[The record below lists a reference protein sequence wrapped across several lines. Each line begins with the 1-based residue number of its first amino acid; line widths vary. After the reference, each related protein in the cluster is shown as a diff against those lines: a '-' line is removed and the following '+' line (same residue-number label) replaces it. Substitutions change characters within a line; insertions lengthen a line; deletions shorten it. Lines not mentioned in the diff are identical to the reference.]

1 MKKIYF
7 ILTVLFVSLCLVG
20 TKASAE
26 VQAYGDVLY
35 EFVTKPNG
43 KIEVIIVGKSGLNK
57 DIVIPAT
64 IKSYPVTE
72 IADHAFYTPGSDY
85 QSETVE
91 LLENEAYIAQL
102 ITSVTI
108 PNSVKRIGENA
119 FTANRLTEITLPANL
134 EEIGNNAFLSNHLK
148 SITLPNKLKIIGSNA
163 FSSNELTT
171 ITIPN
176 SVTAILGDIIA
187 GNPIKNVSLPV
198 HLQTKKDKAY
208 NDLYYT
214 IMQNNGKKEIK
225 ITGYNPKTKKTKLV
239 IPATINNLP
248 VTEIGHFA
256 FTPYTTALGL
266 EEIDYSKKRIHQF
279 SLPNSIRKI
288 GTAAFENT
296 EFNKNLE
303 VKLPTN
309 LVEIGA
315 YAFANNMMSNAKKP
329 FIIPS
334 KVKII
339 GQSAFM
345 NNQLRG
351 VTLPNSVTTLGEH
364 AFSSNS
370 MNKVV
375 IGSGVTA
382 IPTGAFLGNRITSLT
397 VPKTLKSIG
406 EAAFMQNK
414 LPRVVLPEQV
424 VHIGKDAFSFNAIA
438 SATLPKKL
446 VTLGDR
452 AFMDNKLKSLTIPAS
467 TTTFDFNSVA
477 SNPIKSV
484 VIQGSKTTIKNSYPD
499 PAIKGFYTNMTFT
512 NAWANWNN
520 VQTKPITLYMKY

>member
-1 MKKIYF
+1 MKKIPI

-35 EFVTKPNG
+35 ELVTKPDG
-43 KIEVIIVGKSGLNK
+43 KKEVIIVGKNGLNK

-64 IKSYPVTE
+64 IKTYPVTE
-72 IADHAFYTPGSDY
+72 IANHAFYTPGSDY
-85 QSETVE
+85 QSELVD
-91 LLENEAYIAQL
+91 LQDNEAYLAQL

-119 FTANRLTEITLPANL
+119 FAANRLTAVRLPTNL
-134 EEIGNNAFLSNHLK
+134 EEIGYGAFSDNQLTTV
-148 SITLPNKLKIIGSNA
+148 TLPSKLKTIGKYA
-163 FSSNELTT
+163 FSSNQLTMFAV
-171 ITIPN
+171 PN
-176 SVTAILGDIIA
+176 SVTSILGDIVA
-187 GNPIKNVSLPV
+187 GNPIKKVSVPS
-198 HLQTKKDKAY
+198 HLQTKKDKTY

-214 IMQNNGKKEIK
+214 IMHNNGKKEIK

-239 IPATINNLP
+239 IPAKINAIP

-256 FTPYTTALGL
+256 FTPYSTALGL
-266 EEIDYSKKRIHQF
+266 EEIDYSKKIIHQF

-288 GTAAFENT
+288 GTAAFEST
-296 EFNKNLE
+296 SFNKSLE

-315 YAFANNMMSNAKKP
+315 YAFASNEMSNAKKH

-334 KVKII
+334 KVKVI
-339 GQSAFM
+339 GKSAFM

-364 AFSSNS
+364 VFSSNS

-375 IGSGVTA
+375 IGSGVTS
-382 IPTGAFLGNRITSLT
+382 IPTGAFLWNRITSLT

-406 EAAFMQNK
+406 NAAFMQNQ

-424 VHIGKDAFSFNAIA
+424 VHIGNDAFSSNAIT

-452 AFMDNKLKSLTIPAS
+452 AFLNNLLTTLTIPAS
-467 TTTFDFNSVA
+467 TTTFEFNAVA
-477 SNPIKSV
+477 ANPIKSV
-484 VIQGSKTTIKNSYPD
+484 VINGSKTTIKNSYLD
-499 PAIKGFYTNMTFT
+499 PEIKGIYTNATFT
-512 NAWANWNN
+512 NAWSNWNTM
-520 VQTKPITLYMKY
+520 TKPITFYIKY